1 MLLSIFAIYKG
12 HDLKSDP
19 NRGIKTGCNAEFNT
33 LANICFTLVIAR
45 ITTTSVVMER
55 IRRTREDCDA
65 HLLLG
70 SVLLFLSLA
79 LSAGVKPRHSLWW
92 QLQPHQTMAMKSEN
106 PDGKAPLN

>member
-1 MLLSIFAIYKG
+1 MDERQEFGRLIPRQIVAMLLSIFAIYKG

-19 NRGIKTGCNAEFNT
+19 NRGTKTGRVASEFNT
-33 LANICFTLVIAR
+33 LANICFTLVVAR

-70 SVLLFLSLA
+70 SVLLLLSLA
-79 LSAGVKPRHSLWW
+79 LSAYLRCC
-92 QLQPHQTMAMKSEN
+92 
-106 PDGKAPLN
+106 